1 MIVHAVNRAPTQVY
15 VYDEKGHVI
24 NTITGVLQGYT
35 SNAVTVRR
43 NPQGGFVYV
52 YMQVG
57 PNRWKT
63 EAVRGAR

>member
-1 MIVHAVNRAPTQVY
+1 MIVHAVNRTPTQVY
-15 VYDEKGHVI
+15 VYDEKGRVI

-35 SNAVTVRR
+35 SNSVTVRR
-43 NPQGGFVYV
+43 NPQDGVVYV